1 MIFRRALSPSRQGSA
16 SPTDL
21 RTGDAQ
27 TVLLARRAVPALE
40 RSATPATTLGA
51 ALKRSLDLFG
61 AVFGLVFLSPVLVV
75 IALAIWLDDRGPA
88 LFRQDRVGQHGRV
101 FRIVKFRTMTVDA
114 DQMRDE
120 LRAHNEVDGAAF
132 KLTHDPRVTG
142 VGRVLRRFSLDELPQ
157 LWNVLLGQMS
167 LVGPRPHPRDDVERY
182 SDWHFQRLNAKPGM
196 TGLWQVSGR
205 RDSSFDRWVEQDIE
219 YIQSWSLWLDIVI
232 LFRTVGVVVSGS
244 GR

>member
-1 MIFRRALSPSRQGSA
+1 MIFRRALNPGRQAAVRPADGQA
-16 SPTDL
+16 
-21 RTGDAQ
+21 GDAEVA
-27 TVLLARRAVPALE
+27 VLAGVVPALE
-40 RSATPATTLGA
+40 RSATPSTFLGA
-51 ALKRSLDLFG
+51 LLKRLLDLFG
-61 AVFGLVFLSPVLVV
+61 AIVGLVFLSPVLLL
-75 IALAIWLDDRGPA
+75 IAVAIRFDDRGPA
-88 LFRQDRVGQHGRV
+88 LFRQDRVGQHGRL

-114 DQMRDE
+114 DRLRDQ
-120 LRAHNEVDGAAF
+120 LRAQNEVDGAAF
-132 KLTHDPRVTG
+132 KLTDDPRVTR
-142 VGRVLRRFSLDELPQ
+142 VGRVLRRFSMDELPQ

-232 LFRTVGVVVSGS
+232 LFRTVGVVVSGT

>member
-1 MIFRRALSPSRQGSA
+1 VIFRRALDPGRQDTA
-16 SPTDL
+16 RPADAQP
-21 RTGDAQ
+21 GDAQ
-27 TVLLARRAVPALE
+27 AVPLAGLAVPALE
-40 RSATPATTLGA
+40 RSATPSTVLGA
-51 ALKRSLDLFG
+51 VLKRSLDLFG
-61 AVFGLVFLSPVLVV
+61 AVFGLVLLSPVLVV

-88 LFRQDRVGQHGRV
+88 LFSQDRVGQHGRV

-114 DQMRDE
+114 DRMRDE
-120 LRAHNEVDGAAF
+120 LRAQNEVDGAAF
-132 KLTHDPRVTG
+132 KLTDDPRVTG